1 MSPQGRTRILRASAL
16 LLSAAILTGCS
27 NDSSS
32 SSAAATE
39 SVPPVTTTET
49 AGATAEPTPVA
60 PASTGQASDGSSP
73 DGQSADP
80 QGLQPGQAGYTGA
93 SAPAV
98 ALNESSTS
106 GDATVA
112 ITSLDAVDV
121 PGDALAPGEIG
132 GAALQVNLSVT
143 AGGQDVDLSGALATL
158 TYGPDATPAAP
169 LSAAEGTELP
179 ASVSAGQTTTGS
191 FRFSVPADARD
202 QVTVS
207 VTVVPGQPAVVFQGS
222 AS

>member
-73 DGQSADP
+73 DGQSADR
-80 QGLQPGQAGYTGA
+80 QAGYTGA

-121 PGDALAPGEIG
+121 SGDALAPGEIG